1 MLSESIWARSFSSK
15 GSSEVNDK
23 VVFCL
28 PYLGLLKWVWRGKKV
43 PLDNFCLHLS
53 LWASFFLCESS
64 AVATQRTAEP
74 LPLVRVIP
82 LCSHVHAHTGWFL
95 WRTHSPFSTVNTPVM
110 PAPPNSRCQCPMQAE
125 ATVSWV
131 DAFHHSA
138 SSTWKTYGCF
148 QWPISHAILFRLLFH
163 PPYFKSPYHFLHFF

>member
-1 MLSESIWARSFSSK
+1 MSQKFFSK

-64 AVATQRTAEP
+64 SVATQRIAEP
-74 LPLVRVIP
+74 LLLVRVIP
-82 LCSHVHAHTGWFL
+82 LCSHVHVHTGWFL

-125 ATVSWV
+125 ATVSWA
-131 DAFHHSA
+131 DAFQSFCFIYLENLWLF
-138 SSTWKTYGCF
+138 STAHLTCCLIQVAF
-148 QWPISHAILFRLLFH
+148 PSPLL
-163 PPYFKSPYHFLHFF
+163 